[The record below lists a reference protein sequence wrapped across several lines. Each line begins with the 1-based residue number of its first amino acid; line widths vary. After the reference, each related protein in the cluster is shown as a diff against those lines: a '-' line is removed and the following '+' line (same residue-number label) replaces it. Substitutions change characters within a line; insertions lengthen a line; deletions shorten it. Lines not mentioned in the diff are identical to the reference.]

1 MIGNL
6 TEEKESLWD
15 NVQRNM
21 WMCFIVVSG
30 QLTVAGNF
38 GRGNEAS
45 VYIRGEEVR
54 NVLSYS
60 QILKMDFAVKVM
72 E

>member
-1 MIGNL
+1 MRQGGGGGLHKKIRGSLKMIGNL

-30 QLTVAGNF
+30 
-38 GRGNEAS
+38 
-45 VYIRGEEVR
+45 
-54 NVLSYS
+54 
-60 QILKMDFAVKVM
+60 
-72 E
+72 